1 MDTLLVRLKSYDP
14 RRGFVLR
21 RFTYAGIRFQGG
33 RGWYRIEKG
42 VAERL
47 RTTRC
52 VASDPHSPLAFDV
65 RTEAEAKTLDAAEAD
80 AAKVKRSAT
89 DDLKVVTARAAPATT
104 TDDLPKSPST
114 SPGRDSGKDDD
125 TKSPSNDDNK
135 RGKREKE

>member
-21 RFTYAGIRFQGG
+21 RFTYAGIRFQGEH
-33 RGWYRIEKG
+33 GWCRVEKS
-42 VAERL
+42 VADRL

-65 RTEAEAKTLDAAEAD
+65 CTEAEAKALEDSESE

-89 DDLKVVTARAAPATT
+89 DDLKVVPARASALTT
-104 TDDLPKSPST
+104 VDLPSKSMTST
-114 SPGRDSGKDDD
+114 PAAKDDD
-125 TKSPSNDDNK
+125 KDTKRS
-135 RGKREKE
+135 KRE